1 MALSNFVAVSDRL
14 VHFES
19 RVRGPAA
26 EEDNVHTYE
35 IRRDRLQALWDS
47 VETAYATCAD
57 ALHRDGDNE
66 GIQAMEA
73 KYDHCYAVYE
83 RCLAHVKGQITQVSE
98 STRSEASAPPVY
110 SSGCRLPPVDIEVF
124 RGDYLRWPTFRD
136 LFTAI
141 YVNNPRLTPVEKL
154 FHLNSKTADE
164 PNEVVAKFP
173 LTNDG
178 FASAWSALCERFE
191 NKRLL
196 ITSQLKILFNLSTV
210 SQESGA
216 AIKELHGTIQR
227 CLTALDHS
235 DISVSRPFADCI
247 LVFLCS
253 SKLPKL
259 TLSLWEQ
266 SLVDKTK
273 IPAWQDMSTFLNE
286 RYRTLEAVEDVTQK
300 TSQNSTAGP
309 SRPQQSSKRINSFK
323 ARVTQRGKSCDLCS
337 KENHPVRVCPSFL
350 EMSVNDRM
358 SYIKQKS
365 LCLNCFARG
374 HQLRECT
381 SAHNCLTC
389 KGRHHTLLHRGDS
402 AHNGASSSSTP
413 STLPNIQSTPNQ
425 SATNVQNYFAI
436 NAQNILLGTAVVNVC
451 HLGTTYTARAL
462 IDSGS
467 EATFISERLFQ
478 RIKLPFQSVQAQVS
492 GLNHAIAARP
502 QKLCNFSIGCPTKP
516 RLHIETSAF
525 VIPQLADKL
534 PSFRVPKGFLKDL
547 PAIELA
553 DPNFYK
559 SAQIDILIGAD
570 ILPSVIL
577 SGSRPNICGSLLG
590 QQTVFGWILTGPVS
604 QNVSTTVSAFST
616 RVAIQADD
624 QLDRLNSKVW
634 EAEDIPSKLVSCEN
648 TTSRSRCGR
657 SRVTLPFRK
666 PVTTPNFYLPHHS
679 FKPDRHRH
687 KDE

>member
-1 MALSNFVAVSDRL
+1 MALSNFVTVSDRL

-26 EEDNVHTYE
+26 EDDNVQTYE

-47 VETAYATCAD
+47 VETAD

-98 STRSEASAPPVY
+98 STRREASAPPVY
-110 SSGCRLPPVDIEVF
+110 SSGCRLPSVDTEVF
-124 RGDYLRWPTFRD
+124 CGDYLRWPTFRD

-164 PNEVVAKFP
+164 ANEIVAKFP

-235 DISVSRPFADCI
+235 DIAVSSPFADCD

-266 SLVDKTK
+266 SLVDKSK
-273 IPAWQDMSTFLNE
+273 IPAWQDMSTFLYE
-286 RYRTLEAVEDVTQK
+286 RYRTLEAVEDVKQNN
-300 TSQNSTAGP
+300 SQNSTAGP

-374 HQLRECT
+374 HQLREYT

-402 AHNGASSSSTP
+402 AHNGASSTSA
-413 STLPNIQSTPNQ
+413 TLSNIQSPPNQ

-451 HLGTTYTARAL
+451 HLGTTYTTRAL

-492 GLNHAIAARP
+492 GLNHAIAAQP
-502 QKLCNFSIGCPTKP
+502 QKLCHFSIGCPTKP
-516 RLHIETSAF
+516 RLHIKTSAF

-624 QLDRLNSKVW
+624 QLDRLSSKVW

>member
-1 MALSNFVAVSDRL
+1 MALSNFVAVTDRL

-83 RCLAHVKGQITQVSE
+83 RCLAHWLP
-98 STRSEASAPPVY
+98 APPI
-110 SSGCRLPPVDIEVF
+110 DTEVF

-164 PNEVVAKFP
+164 ANEIVAKFP

-227 CLTALDHS
+227 
-235 DISVSRPFADCI
+235 PFADCI

-273 IPAWQDMSTFLNE
+273 IPAWQDMSPFLNE

-389 KGRHHTLLHRGDS
+389 KRRHHTLLHRGDS
-402 AHNGASSSSTP
+402 AHNGASSTP

-492 GLNHAIAARP
+492 GLNHAIAAQP

-534 PSFRVPKGFLKDL
+534 PPFLVPKGFLKDL

-666 PVTTPNFYLPHHS
+666 PVTTPNLYLPHHS
-679 FKPDRHRH
+679 SKPDRHRH

>member
-26 EEDNVHTYE
+26 EDDNVHTYE
-35 IRRDRLQALWDS
+35 IRLDRLQALWDS

-73 KYDHCYAVYE
+73 KYDHCYAV
-83 RCLAHVKGQITQVSE
+83 
-98 STRSEASAPPVY
+98 SEASAPPVY
-110 SSGCRLPPVDIEVF
+110 SSGCRLPPIDTEVF
-124 RGDYLRWPTFRD
+124 RGDYLRWPTFHE
-136 LFTAI
+136 A
-141 YVNNPRLTPVEKL
+141 
-154 FHLNSKTADE
+154 
-164 PNEVVAKFP
+164 NEIVAKFP

-235 DISVSRPFADCI
+235 DISVSSPFADCI

-266 SLVDKTK
+266 SLVDKSK

-286 RYRTLEAVEDVTQK
+286 RYRTLEAVEDMKQNN
-300 TSQNSTAGP
+300 SQNSTAEP

-323 ARVTQRGKSCDLCS
+323 ARVTQRGKSCDLYS

-402 AHNGASSSSTP
+402 AHNGASSSST
-413 STLPNIQSTPNQ
+413 SVTLSNIQSTSNQ

-492 GLNHAIAARP
+492 GLNHAIAAQPCGWVMQLQHWLSNEAEAPYRDLSVRYSTTGRQAATIP
-502 QKLCNFSIGCPTKP
+502 CAE
-516 RLHIETSAF
+516 RL
-525 VIPQLADKL
+525 
-534 PSFRVPKGFLKDL
+534 PKGSSSD
-547 PAIELA
+547 
-553 DPNFYK
+553 
-559 SAQIDILIGAD
+559 
-570 ILPSVIL
+570 
-577 SGSRPNICGSLLG
+577 
-590 QQTVFGWILTGPVS
+590 
-604 QNVSTTVSAFST
+604 
-616 RVAIQADD
+616 
-624 QLDRLNSKVW
+624 
-634 EAEDIPSKLVSCEN
+634 
-648 TTSRSRCGR
+648 
-657 SRVTLPFRK
+657 
-666 PVTTPNFYLPHHS
+666 
-679 FKPDRHRH
+679 
-687 KDE
+687 